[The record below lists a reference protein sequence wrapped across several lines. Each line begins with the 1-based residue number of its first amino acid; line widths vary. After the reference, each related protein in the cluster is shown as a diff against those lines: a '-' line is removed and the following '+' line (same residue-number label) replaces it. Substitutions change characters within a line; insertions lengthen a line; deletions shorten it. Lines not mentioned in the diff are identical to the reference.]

1 MRSYNL
7 QKDGTGNGAGSDYIN
22 RILKRLEELQF
33 YDSQTIGVEQ
43 TTRGTRF
50 NLKAIKSGDSS
61 GFSWQ
66 QPNLELD
73 PTLAVPK
80 WTFVYISPLNPI
92 VTTGMLDL
100 VTGELTSA
108 QPGTWQAKV
117 NIPAQA
123 VNPAGKPAGTYF
135 NVPAVVTRADQA
147 VPTGTP
153 LEGDLDSAMLLWIK
167 WPETNS
173 CL

>member
-1 MRSYNL
+1 MSLYRPRKPSHPGAKLSLWEQNFNGKFPFGNDNNGKFVYKGGQYFYVPNNL
-7 QKDGTGNGAGSDYIN
+7 PSGSGGK
-22 RILKRLEELQF
+22 LKF
-33 YDSQTIGVEQ
+33 P
-43 TTRGTRF
+43 
-50 NLKAIKSGDSS
+50 
-61 GFSWQ
+61 WQ

-73 PTLAVPK
+73 PTLSVPQ

-92 VTTGMLDL
+92 VTAGMLDL
-100 VTGELTSA
+100 VTGVLTYA

-123 VNPAGKPAGTYF
+123 VNPTGKPAGTYF
-135 NVPAVVTRADQA
+135 NVPQVVARADQA

-153 LEGDLDSAMLLWIK
+153 LKGDLDATTLLWIK